1 MILFSPLQS
10 SNTVT
15 SRGSQSPVPPGLG
28 GSFSHYFFSLDFPLL
43 NKLQTFKK
51 FSHKAKK
58 KKKILIFWGKS
69 KARGPDQRSLCV
81 VAALSQCA
89 GPRPV
94 IVTLPPNHSLNPIAF
109 GMLFKISWLTQ
120 IIFQFSV
127 THTMAS
133 FSLVLRK
140 VSTCSPVFRGR
151 EPMSYESVREPT
163 SQVTNCIG
171 TQSDKP
177 GCWLLRNLPELENLM
192 N

>member
-51 FSHKAKK
+51 FSHKTKK
-58 KKKILIFWGKS
+58 KKKILVFWGKS

-109 GMLFKISWLTQ
+109 GMLFKIS
-120 IIFQFSV
+120 
-127 THTMAS
+127 
-133 FSLVLRK
+133 
-140 VSTCSPVFRGR
+140 
-151 EPMSYESVREPT
+151 
-163 SQVTNCIG
+163 
-171 TQSDKP
+171 
-177 GCWLLRNLPELENLM
+177 
-192 N
+192 